1 MVEVYCQKRISPVKE
16 EGLPVEKGE
25 SFLILRKQREGHELV
40 YIARKKGLVG
50 EVPVAEM
57 GDTKLPKWFKM
68 YDRQKTDEVLM
79 RDGVRDGDFILRPA
93 VRGKDGEF
101 SASVRFRGHVH
112 HFKLAVSRDS
122 DSWTTNGHT
131 VSTLQEFVK
140 KFQKTHLVSG
150 KKEKMTLSADADTS
164 IVTVIDPDDYNED
177 EYEDYYD
184 GDNEG
189 EYENE

>member
-1 MVEVYCQKRISPVKE
+1 MVSIVSYS
-16 EGLPVEKGE
+16 L
-25 SFLILRKQREGHELV
+25 LRDYE
-40 YIARKKGLVG
+40 
-50 EVPVAEM
+50 PS
-57 GDTKLPKWFKM
+57 
-68 YDRQKTDEVLM
+68 
-79 RDGVRDGDFILRPA
+79 DGT
-93 VRGKDGEF
+93 F
-101 SASVRFRGHVH
+101 SST
-112 HFKLAVSRDS
+112 SRDS

-150 KKEKMTLSADADTS
+150 KKEKMTLSADADTG

-184 GDNEG
+184 EDNEG